1 MLEPIAIDRRA
12 GRKAVEQLVTQG
24 KERLATGRWV
34 IIFPE
39 GTRVAPGQSGR
50 YGIGG
55 AVLAAASEYPIVPV
69 AHNAGEFWPRRGFI
83 KRPGTITVIVG
94 PVIETRGKDAEM
106 IREEA
111 KAWIERTSREIGSLR

>member
-1 MLEPIAIDRRA
+1 
-12 GRKAVEQLVTQG
+12 
-24 KERLATGRWV
+24 
-34 IIFPE
+34 
-39 GTRVAPGQSGR
+39 
-50 YGIGG
+50 
-55 AVLAAASEYPIVPV
+55 LAAASEYPIVPV